1 MPERPTERLAERS
14 TGRVGERPTERP
26 TERPIERFTGRL
38 TGRLTERLAE
48 VGLTLDPGATEA
60 LARYLGEIRRWNRVH
75 NLTAITDPEAM
86 IRRHAIESLAL
97 RPLLAG
103 KRVADVGSGAGVP
116 GIPLAIAE
124 PGRRFTLIESR
135 GKRAAFLRHVQGVL
149 GLVNVDVLHRRVE
162 SVNDVGTFDTI
173 LARAMAPPAE
183 LLRLTAHLFA
193 PDTVMLVPT
202 GEQAAGETERL
213 AGRFAIRRAEG
224 ATADLIDGSL
234 LIIIR
239 KRG

>member
-1 MPERPTERLAERS
+1 MPKRPTEHRAERPTEHRAEHCTVRS
-14 TGRVGERPTERP
+14 TE
-26 TERPIERFTGRL
+26 RL

-48 VGLTLDPGATEA
+48 VGQAVDPAAAEA

-124 PGRRFTLIESR
+124 PDRRFTLIESR

-149 GLVNVDVLHRRVE
+149 GLVNVDVQHRRVE
-162 SVNDVGTFDTI
+162 SMNDAGTFDTI
-173 LARAMAPPAE
+173 LARALAPPAE

-193 PDTVMLVPT
+193 PETVMLVPT
-202 GEQAAGETERL
+202 GEQAAAEFERL
-213 AGRFAIRRAEG
+213 DERFEVRSAEG

-234 LIIIR
+234 LIITR
-239 KRG
+239 KQG

>member
-1 MPERPTERLAERS
+1 MRKRPTERLPK
-14 TGRVGERPTERP
+14 RPTERRADHR
-26 TERPIERFTGRL
+26 TERSTLRL
-38 TGRLTERLAE
+38 TRCLTERLAE
-48 VGLTLDPGATEA
+48 VGLTLDPAAAEA

-124 PGRRFTLIESR
+124 PDRRFTLIESR

-162 SVNDVGTFDTI
+162 SMNDAGTFDTI
-173 LARAMAPPAE
+173 LARALAPPAQ

-202 GEQAAGETERL
+202 GEQADGEAEGL
-213 AGRFAIRRAEG
+213 DDRFEVRRAEG

-234 LIIIR
+234 LIITR

>member
-1 MPERPTERLAERS
+1 MPKRLTERS
-14 TGRVGERPTERP
+14 TEPLTEP
-26 TERPIERFTGRL
+26 STARL
-38 TGRLTERLAE
+38 PERLAE
-48 VGLTLDPGATEA
+48 VGLAVKPAAAEA

-103 KRVADVGSGAGVP
+103 TRVADVGSGAGVP

-124 PGRRFTLIESR
+124 PDRRFTLIESR

-149 GLVNVDVLHRRVE
+149 GLVNVDVQHRRVE
-162 SVNDVGTFDTI
+162 SMNDAGTFDTL
-173 LARAMAPPAE
+173 LARALAPPAE

-202 GEQAAGETERL
+202 GAQSAGEP
-213 AGRFAIRRAEG
+213 ADPDGRFDIRSAEE
-224 ATADLIDGSL
+224 ALAELIDGSL
-234 LIIIR
+234 LIISM

>member
-1 MPERPTERLAERS
+1 MRKRPTERLPKLPTERRAEHRTERS
-14 TGRVGERPTERP
+14 TL
-26 TERPIERFTGRL
+26 RL
-38 TGRLTERLAE
+38 TRCLTERLAE
-48 VGLTLDPGATEA
+48 VGLTLDPAAAEA

-124 PGRRFTLIESR
+124 PDRRFTLIESR

-149 GLVNVDVLHRRVE
+149 GLVNVDVQHRRVE
-162 SVNDVGTFDTI
+162 SMNDAGTFDTI
-173 LARAMAPPAE
+173 LARALAPPAQ
-183 LLRLTAHLFA
+183 LLRLTEHLFA

-202 GEQAAGETERL
+202 GEQADGEAEGL
-213 AGRFAIRRAEG
+213 DDRFEVRRADG

-234 LIIIR
+234 LIITRIR
-239 KRG
+239 G